1 MDMRQVASLSRMASD
16 WDYPVSDIEFLAVA
30 ARLKQSL
37 RNALQQIARGA
48 PSEVLPKLTAQSIAQ
63 DMALHVGPLWRGHA
77 LSFEPCRLGF
87 APTEPQLIR
96 GLASYLSE
104 DEAGAVGL
112 KRSKAFLA
120 SVFEGASADAPFMH
134 SCEQAASIA
143 VDVEVPVPDGGTRRR
158 IDLRFTWSMPSG
170 EQFAVAVEAKFAH
183 SVLPGTLP
191 AYRRFVRRF
200 VERPDNAR
208 LVLLTLTGTP
218 HRRHKD
224 WQPVAW
230 RTLLSRWEKRLAE
243 DQDDDPHFARFRRLI
258 WNTCRGER

>member
-1 MDMRQVASLSRMASD
+1 MKQVASLSRVASD
-16 WDYPVSDIEFLAVA
+16 WDYPTADVGLPAVA
-30 ARLKQSL
+30 ARLRRSL
-37 RNALQQIARGA
+37 RNALQHIACDA
-48 PSEVLPKLTAQSIAQ
+48 PREVLPEPTGQAIAR
-63 DMALHVGPLWRGHA
+63 DITLHVGPLWRGHA

-120 SVFEGASADAPFMH
+120 SVFEGASADQAFMH
-134 SCEQAASIA
+134 SCEQAESIA

-158 IDLRFTWSMPSG
+158 IDLLFTWSMPGG
-170 EQFAVAVEAKFAH
+170 EKFAVAVEAKFAH
-183 SVLPGTLP
+183 SVLVGTLP
-191 AYRRFVRRF
+191 AYKGFVRRL
-200 VERPDNAR
+200 VRRPDNAR
-208 LVLLTLTGTP
+208 LVLLTLPGAP
-218 HRRHKD
+218 HPRNKD

-230 RTLLSRWEKRLAE
+230 RTLLSRWEKRLAD

-258 WNTCRGER
+258 WNTCRGERQ